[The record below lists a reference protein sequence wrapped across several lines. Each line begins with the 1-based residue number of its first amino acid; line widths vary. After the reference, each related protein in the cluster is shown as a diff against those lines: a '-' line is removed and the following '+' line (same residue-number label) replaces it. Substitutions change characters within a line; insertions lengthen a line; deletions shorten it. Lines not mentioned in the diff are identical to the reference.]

1 MENLKGNSLPDLLNW
16 ELKLELLKS
25 SSCSELTHT
34 KKAEKTKS
42 QANEAEENKR
52 HFYLSE

>member
-1 MENLKGNSLPDLLNW
+1 MQSLKGNSLLNLLNW

-25 SSCSELTHT
+25 HSCRELTQ

-42 QANEAEENKR
+42 QANEDRKTKDN
-52 HFYLSE
+52 YI